1 MTDIP
6 KEIKE
11 AYIEGWIDRDYS
23 SEDDVG
29 LVSVAIEKDWVKS
42 NSSIS
47 TVSIERKWEW
57 RYEAQDSKIKELE
70 QDVLNLK
77 KRARELKKLQLG
89 TKDANY

>member
-23 SEDDVG
+23 SGDDVG

-42 NSSIS
+42 NSSVSII
-47 TVSIERKWEW
+47 SIERK
-57 RYEAQDSKIKELE
+57 
-70 QDVLNLK
+70 
-77 KRARELKKLQLG
+77 
-89 TKDANY
+89 

>member
-23 SEDDVG
+23 SSDDVG

-42 NSSIS
+42 NSSVSII
-47 TVSIERKWEW
+47 SIERKWEW
-57 RYEAQDSKIKELE
+57 RYEAQDSKIKKLE

-77 KRARELKKLQLG
+77 TRARELKKLQLG
-89 TKDANY
+89 IKNDD

>member
-1 MTDIP
+1 MTNPP

-11 AYIEGWIDRDYS
+11 AYIEGWMDRDYS
-23 SEDDVG
+23 SDDDLG

-47 TVSIERKWEW
+47 IASIERKWEW
-57 RYEAQDSKIKELE
+57 RYKVQDSKIKELE

-77 KRARELKKLQLG
+77 KRAKELKKL
-89 TKDANY
+89 

>member
-1 MTDIP
+1 MTNSP

-11 AYIEGWIDRDYS
+11 AYIEGWMDRDYS
-23 SEDDVG
+23 SDDDLG

-47 TVSIERKWEW
+47 IVSIERKWEW
-57 RYEAQDSKIKELE
+57 RYKVQDSKIKELE

-77 KRARELKKLQLG
+77 KRAKELEKLQS
-89 TKDANY
+89 